1 MSSAVV
7 GRVGNSGSVAERLGG
22 LRWSDLFASLY
33 GANSPEW
40 QRTLGTWAVLFHAE
54 GRANHEMLAAVQ
66 AISRHAPVPQFPTQ
80 FLDALR
86 SELRRQDSSVR
97 EASEAKRLAEIAK
110 PIRCRR
116 CGDCGWVVGVP
127 HVEFVAGPEWL
138 KPRRSMAVTCDC
150 GLGRHIHGRWENAQP
165 EAKKVL
171 SFSEYEGRNPHWQT
185 QMELRRVE
193 VAAEMAAH
201 EQQHGAPSWRRT
213 VEAIVRRYANA
224 DR

>member
-1 MSSAVV
+1 MVNSS
-7 GRVGNSGSVAERLGG
+7 
-22 LRWSDLFASLY
+22 WPSDLPWYDLLQTLF
-33 GANSPEW
+33 GANSPD
-40 QRTLGTWAVLFHAE
+40 WAVTLTAWNTLFQAE
-54 GRANHEMLAAVQ
+54 GRSNSELVKAVEAVTRHNPIPNYAPEILN
-66 AISRHAPVPQFPTQ
+66 AI
-80 FLDALR
+80 R
-86 SELRRQDSSVR
+86 SELFLRDQSFR
-97 EASEAKRLAEIAK
+97 EATEAKRLAEVTK